1 MNARMAG
8 ITELRQMALSAGE
21 LIDDDRTDR
30 VEDLLTVTDFFLERW
45 PRLMDDL
52 YEVVAEPTGAHHE

>member
-1 MNARMAG
+1 MAG

>member
-8 ITELRQMALSAGE
+8 ITELGQMALSAGE

-30 VEDLLTVTDFFLERW
+30 VEDFLTVTDFFLERW